1 MQLDVEKYISK
12 NKNKVNKKYY
22 PKFHLAAPIG
32 WINDPNGFVYYKEQY
47 HLFYQY
53 HPYDTKWGPMHW
65 GHAVSKDL
73 VNWEYVGV
81 ALVPDKAFDKDG
93 CFSGS
98 ALVKDDKLYL
108 MYTGHIIDEETKKI
122 RQVQNIAFSEDGIH
136 FEKYRNNPVIDE
148 RNLPEVFSISDFR
161 DPKMFEKNGKYYVV
175 IGNTDTKNGCVQLFE
190 SENLLNWTFK
200 NSILSDDERLG
211 NMVECPD
218 FFTIN
223 NRDFMICSS
232 MNYFDKELRQ
242 TIPHKVWLVEGKFDL
257 DNGIFMPINFKTM
270 DSGMDFYAPQS
281 TEGKNGERIYIPWM
295 QRWSNFYLPDELKH
309 NWVGQMGFPRII
321 DIDSKG
327 VVQQSFYPAPC
338 IPKTIIK
345 ARGKYS
351 CSSVGKIVI
360 EEASNFSCINLSAKN
375 EMIQIYP
382 DENGYLQIDFTN
394 VLQKTNNDL
403 EKNNLQ
409 IYTTEL
415 KCKEADKVEI
425 ILDKSSIELA
435 VNGSV
440 ASFTLYLNNEIEYLE
455 ID

>member
-22 PKFHLAAPIG
+22 PEIHLAAPVG

-65 GHAVSKDL
+65 GHAVSEDL
-73 VNWEYVGV
+73 VHWEYVGV
-81 ALVPDKAFDKDG
+81 ALVPDKAYDKDG

-98 ALVKDDKLYL
+98 ALVKDGKLYL
-108 MYTGHIIDEETKKI
+108 MYTGHIIDEETKQI
-122 RQVQNIAFSEDGIH
+122 RQVQNIAISEDGIH

-148 RNLPEVFSISDFR
+148 RNLSEVFSISDFR

-190 SENLLNWTFK
+190 SEDLLNWTFK
-200 NSILSDDERLG
+200 SSILSNDERLG

-223 NRDFMICSS
+223 NHDFMICSS
-232 MNYFDKELRQ
+232 MNYFDKELKQ
-242 TIPHKVWLVEGKFDL
+242 TIPHKVWLVEGKFDV
-257 DNGIFMPINFKTM
+257 DNGIFMPNNFMTM

-309 NWVGQMGFPRII
+309 NWMGQMGLPRII

-327 VVQQSFYPAPC
+327 VVQQSFYPTPC
-338 IPKTIIK
+338 IPTTIIK

-360 EEASNFSCINLSAKN
+360 EEGSNFSCINLAAKD

-382 DENGYLQIDFTN
+382 DKNGYLQIDFTN

-415 KCKEADKVEI
+415 KYKATDKVEI

-440 ASFTLYLNNEIEYLE
+440 ASFTLYLKDE
-455 ID
+455 IDYIEIR